1 MLWLIYAAQRKRL
14 IQTSL
19 LQRLRCVCS
28 ALHFSK
34 VSRFERYWDISFLL
48 QFLKKTCI
56 MAKRQKNLLDIY
68 TKVNFNTSI
77 VEVSDS
83 PISQNNHDSS
93 NQLNDIE
100 NFK

>member
-1 MLWLIYAAQRKRL
+1 
-14 IQTSL
+14 
-19 LQRLRCVCS
+19 
-28 ALHFSK
+28 
-34 VSRFERYWDISFLL
+34 
-48 QFLKKTCI
+48 